1 MATTFFKISA
11 VLAAALTTFSALAA
25 APAPEKVFEEY
36 VKAIGGEQAIRAVT
50 TRYFDGTLENK
61 RSKSLSRMTAWQKA
75 PNLSYAEV
83 ETLGQ
88 GTFGQGYDGKEA
100 WAKDANGVVKVLGG
114 QEAASIIDSALMYGD
129 LEWKTRYTDVKTVGD
144 TTFEGKAAIEV
155 SCKTIGGTARSIFF
169 DPKTWLELGV
179 RETVDGPPGPDG
191 KPQKQ
196 FLVTIFDDYREVA
209 GVKTP
214 AKFIQKM
221 GELEVISAFKIVE
234 ANTELKISFD
244 KPASAILPEPSAP
257 AAPSAPAPAKD
268 APKK

>member
-1 MATTFFKISA
+1 MATAFTKFSA
-11 VLAAALTTFSALAA
+11 LLAAGLTTFATFAA
-25 APAPEKVFEEY
+25 APEPEKVFEQY
-36 VKAIGGEQAIRAVT
+36 VKAIGGEQAIRAVK
-50 TRYFDGTLENK
+50 TRYFDGTMENK
-61 RSKSLSRMTAWQKA
+61 RAKSLSRMTAWQKA
-75 PNLSYAEV
+75 PNLSCAEV

-88 GTFGQGYDGKEA
+88 GTFSQGYDGKEA
-100 WAKDANGVVKVLGG
+100 WAKDANGVVKVLTGAEG
-114 QEAASIIDSALMYGD
+114 ASVIDSALMYGD
-129 LEWKTRYTDVKTVGD
+129 LEWKTRYTDVKTVGE
-144 TTFEGKAAIEV
+144 TTFEGKPAIEV

-179 RETVDGPPGPDG
+179 REAVDGPPGPDG

-196 FLVTIFDDYREVA
+196 FLLTIFDDYREVA

-214 AKFIQKM
+214 AKFTQKM

-244 KPASAILPEPSAP
+244 KPASAVLPEAP
-257 AAPSAPAPAKD
+257 AAPAPAPAPAKD